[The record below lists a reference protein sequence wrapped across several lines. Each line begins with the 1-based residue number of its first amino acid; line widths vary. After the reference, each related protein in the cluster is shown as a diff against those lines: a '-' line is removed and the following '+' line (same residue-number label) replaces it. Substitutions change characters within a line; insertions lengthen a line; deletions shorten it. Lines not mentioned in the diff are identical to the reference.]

1 MEAFHGA
8 RLVRLRCCARGM
20 YLAAEE
26 DKTSVCLRRG
36 RRAADNVLWSARP
49 AAGPEGAAAVL
60 LCGSYGLFLAASD
73 RPASVGPPDAVEAQQ
88 RALDDD
94 SAPPPDMLWQAVCS
108 SSEDGFL
115 FRNCGGRFLR
125 ANGKYLRWR
134 RGVTVAASDNSSS
147 MLRWAVEAVPVEQ
160 ERLLDLGRPGRQ
172 VPACP
177 DLLPNRSSSHDEVL
191 HGVARVNKFREGS
204 GVLRP
209 SRFPRRT
216 DNLKIYGRR
225 SRCTQAVKFFKSSL
239 CDRTNIDVAALGQ
252 EDALIAKKPA
262 QCTEQRKFPAVPWK
276 RKSGSPDDAPAN
288 TRKQGISGNI
298 TILSPCSVILMPVS
312 ETIEPLS
319 AITHVIQ
326 TTGQLCRADAT
337 PRFSKK
343 PDETQWPVNTL
354 DAELLQSLEAMLKE
368 EKGLLQST
376 LKQIEEEEAKKR
388 SSMLKMKCAQ
398 EKRRGLMAEEKRGS
412 DSLGSHWAAMTI
424 DIATKAYESYAIKA
438 VGHQGRVNELECLKA
453 DKQRLIQQIK
463 WEIEQLNT
471 QSAP

>member
-26 DKTSVCLRRG
+26 DKTGVCLRRG

-60 LCGSYGLFLAASD
+60 LCGFYGLFLAASD

-172 VPACP
+172 
-177 DLLPNRSSSHDEVL
+177 
-191 HGVARVNKFREGS
+191 
-204 GVLRP
+204 
-209 SRFPRRT
+209 
-216 DNLKIYGRR
+216 
-225 SRCTQAVKFFKSSL
+225 
-239 CDRTNIDVAALGQ
+239 
-252 EDALIAKKPA
+252 
-262 QCTEQRKFPAVPWK
+262 
-276 RKSGSPDDAPAN
+276 
-288 TRKQGISGNI
+288 
-298 TILSPCSVILMPVS
+298 
-312 ETIEPLS
+312 
-319 AITHVIQ
+319 
-326 TTGQLCRADAT
+326 
-337 PRFSKK
+337 
-343 PDETQWPVNTL
+343 
-354 DAELLQSLEAMLKE
+354 ELLQSLEAMLKE

-412 DSLGSHWAAMTI
+412 DSLESHWAAMTI
-424 DIATKAYESYAIKA
+424 DIATKAYASYAIKP